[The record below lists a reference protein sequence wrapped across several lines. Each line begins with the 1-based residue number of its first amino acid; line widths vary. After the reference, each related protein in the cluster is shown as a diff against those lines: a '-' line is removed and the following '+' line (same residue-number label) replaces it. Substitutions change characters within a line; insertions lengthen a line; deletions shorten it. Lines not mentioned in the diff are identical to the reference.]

1 MKKTKKII
9 LLLDRS
15 SSMHEVIATSIEGVN
30 QLILTAK
37 NKTKTLGLD
46 TKFTFI
52 GFSTNAVIEE
62 GFKNV
67 DIKSVKDVTTK
78 EVYAS
83 GGTKMYDAVDY
94 ALAHENELAEEGDDV
109 LFIIFSDGETWSDSV
124 TPLQITNKIK
134 DKNWTFAFVGANQ
147 NAAYVASLMGFDQSN
162 SMEYESSIT
171 GTRGAFYK
179 LSRGVGKWLEKSN
192 KKDFFNDEDLKH
204 SVLAVNG
211 VKMTINMPEAATE
224 DLVDGKLP
232 PYNPVKALV
241 VDEYPDCPDNW
252 EHGSSKASSYF
263 VEAKEGCGMWL
274 DFNANKDYEYDIAAV
289 ISIQGVNPI
298 TGQPTS
304 VPLKLQ
310 KYEKQC
316 PLHLEDFAQDRF
328 CNKCGFKWPSQNF
341 ISSSGSPSDRFWL
354 DGFRNA
360 EGSVRQYVFTKDTAK
375 GVANAILGED
385 KVYAIGVAFFRS
397 KNKKFKKLDGYGWL
411 NYNGHAAGRSGA
423 SGSSG
428 YSGVSGRSGSSG
440 YRGISSYSIDP
451 KPISDRNAWLD
462 RTSLHKSGL
471 HSHNYPRTG
480 VGGSSAYSAPI
491 QSNVVTEEV
500 NTYGTSFMDFDSDEN
515 QDSISYEVGAG
526 SKIKQDVYTD
536 PNSLDY
542 WEEEPHGLIYVNY
555 TDSKTMKTILK
566 GGKRKETEEG
576 FLSVVE
582 VGR

>member
-204 SVLAVNG
+204 SVLSVNG
-211 VKMTINMPEAATE
+211 IKMTINMPEAATE

-241 VDEYPDCPDNW
+241 VDEYPNCPDNW

-274 DFNANKDYEYDIAAV
+274 DFNANKNYEYDIAAV

-298 TGQPTS
+298 TGQPTNI
-304 VPLKLQ
+304 PLKLQ

-385 KVYAIGVAFFRS
+385 KVYAIGVAFYRS
-397 KNKKFKKLDGYGWL
+397 KQKKEKPRAL
-411 NYNGHAAGRSGA
+411 SGF
-423 SGSSG
+423 SG
-428 YSGVSGRSGSSG
+428 YSGVSGYSGASGHSGFSEILRKRSMSVAPQSSF
-440 YRGISSYSIDP
+440 IKDQ
-451 KPISDRNAWLD
+451 WLN
-462 RTSLHKSGL
+462 SPHKATLQSNQV
-471 HSHNYPRTG
+471 NYGAR
-480 VGGSSAYSAPI
+480 GSSASAFYSTFSP
-491 QSNVVTEEV
+491 
-500 NTYGTSFMDFDSDEN
+500 NTVESYSSGDVYETSFMDFDNDSISSDEK
-515 QDSISYEVGAG
+515 QESISYEVGAG
-526 SKIKQDVYTD
+526 SKIKQDIYVD
-536 PNSLDY
+536 KNSLDY
-542 WEEEPHGLIYVNY
+542 WEEAPHGIIYVNY
-555 TDSKTMKTILK
+555 TDSKTMKKIVSK
-566 GGKRKETEEG
+566 GKRKESEEG